1 MSIKVNKKTVAA
13 VTAATTEVEDLLD
26 SDFYLNNGGGTLGKL
41 ASKDKRWYMVNNY
54 DPSNVRED
62 MSNFQTVLNSNNNN
76 NDESVTYQTP
86 EDIQN
91 KLNNSSRSN
100 FKHLTPITKSTNKL
114 NTTNEINTDNIFF
127 KQFNN
132 NATSL
137 LSSKQNSSKI
147 NPINISSTIRAT
159 DLSLKN
165 FETTSNQHKKFLNE
179 IAMKPKSSRASN
191 RTNPSELDFKAALLE
206 TKNLYDLNGLET
218 LRKYNL
224 NRSTINYQQKI
235 EIDNPL
241 VLSKKH
247 QKLLKN
253 DISNL
258 MTKIKK
264 KK

>member
-76 NDESVTYQTP
+76 NNNDESVTYQTP

-114 NTTNEINTDNIFF
+114 NSTNEINTDNIFF
-127 KQFNN
+127 
-132 NATSL
+132 
-137 LSSKQNSSKI
+137 
-147 NPINISSTIRAT
+147 
-159 DLSLKN
+159 
-165 FETTSNQHKKFLNE
+165 NQ
-179 IAMKPKSSRASN
+179 
-191 RTNPSELDFKAALLE
+191 
-206 TKNLYDLNGLET
+206 
-218 LRKYNL
+218 
-224 NRSTINYQQKI
+224 
-235 EIDNPL
+235 
-241 VLSKKH
+241 
-247 QKLLKN
+247 
-253 DISNL
+253 
-258 MTKIKK
+258 
-264 KK
+264 